1 MIPQIGKRYLYTHLK
16 VKRMI
21 CEISKISNESIIFN
35 ILQDL
40 NDGTYSNRFNDEAW
54 NESFNDFNDFNLYY
68 TYLSGQDKINAN

>member
-21 CEISKISNESIIFN
+21 CEISKISNEKIIFN

-40 NDGTYSNRFNDEAW
+40 NDGMHSNRFNDEAW
-54 NESFNDFNDFNLYY
+54 KESFNDFNLYY